1 MVVRNTLRVSDLKN
15 SPLSIIPKEDL
26 DVIVRIPRILRG
38 EVASRFEYDKAAVT
52 ANAPRKRLC
61 RRIGK
66 LPDDR
71 IDLSPNR
78 DGDGRQGYNC

>member
-1 MVVRNTLRVSDLKN
+1 MVVGNTLRIRDLKN

-26 DVIVRIPRILRG
+26 DVVVRIPRILRG
-38 EVASRFEYDKAAVT
+38 QVASRFEYDKSAVPADAAG
-52 ANAPRKRLC
+52 KRLC